1 MALHVGFFNSKDI
14 FIKRCIS
21 ALIGCRCSSRWHK
34 SWYDINVVH
43 SHNTLC
49 NVGSTYLTC
58 AKVFFLDGNLVYG
71 LSILYFDRK
80 RHALITQFYTSPLLL
95 NRLIE
100 AQFLTYNENRR

>member
-1 MALHVGFFNSKDI
+1 MMALHVGFFNSKDI

-71 LSILYFDRK
+71 LSILYIDRK
-80 RHALITQFYTSPLLL
+80 T
-95 NRLIE
+95 
-100 AQFLTYNENRR
+100 